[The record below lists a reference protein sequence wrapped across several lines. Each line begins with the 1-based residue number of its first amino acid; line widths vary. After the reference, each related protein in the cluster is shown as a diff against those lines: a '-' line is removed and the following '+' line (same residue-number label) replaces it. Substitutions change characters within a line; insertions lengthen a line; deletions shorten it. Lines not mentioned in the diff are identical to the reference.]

1 MKNLRRPHPADGAA
15 RAAVNFTVGQ
25 IAQALD
31 SEALGDSSLQ
41 VSGIEEP
48 KACRADQ
55 LALAMAPEFA
65 KEISLGS
72 ARAAILRT
80 GAAWESHGL
89 EAAIFVDQPRYALA
103 LVTKLFDPGPDVP
116 DGIHPSAV
124 IGDSTE
130 IGEGT
135 SVGPFTIIGE
145 GARIGK
151 GSVIGAHVAIDR
163 HAEIGAGALIHH
175 GVRIGRNVRIGER
188 FIVHANSVIGS
199 DGYSYATRTPGAI
212 DEVRST
218 LSGRVTQ
225 KQAEYVRVHSLGTVE
240 IADDVEMGACSAI
253 DRGTIAATVV
263 GEGTKIDNH
272 VHIGHNARVG
282 KHCLVCA
289 HVAVAGS
296 AVIGDR
302 VVLAGMVGVSDHV
315 TIGDD
320 VVAAGASKLF
330 RDVQPGRS
338 VMGSPAV
345 DLDLNIK
352 MYKSLRRV
360 PRMIAEFNALKK
372 RVSNPAEK
380 G

>member
-1 MKNLRRPHPADGAA
+1 MQATVR
-15 RAAVNFTVGQ
+15 FTVGE

-31 SEALGDSSLQ
+31 AEACGDSSLQ
-41 VSGIEEP
+41 VSGIAEP
-48 KACRADQ
+48 KACRADD

-65 KEISLGS
+65 KEISQGA

-80 GAAWESHGL
+80 GTAWESLGL
-89 EAAIFVDQPRYALA
+89 EAAIVVDQPRFALA
-103 LVTKLFDPGPDVP
+103 LATKLFDPGPDVP
-116 DGIHPSAV
+116 EGIHPTAIIGNSA
-124 IGDSTE
+124 E

-135 SVGPFTIIGE
+135 SIGPYSIVGE
-145 GARIGK
+145 GACIGQ
-151 GSVIGAHVAIDR
+151 GGVIGAHVVIDR
-163 HAEIGAGALIHH
+163 DVQIGIGALIHH
-175 GVRIGRNVRIGER
+175 GVRIGRSVRIGDR
-188 FIVHANSVIGS
+188 FIAHANSVVGS
-199 DGYSYATRTPGAI
+199 DGFSYATPAPGAV

-218 LSGRVTQ
+218 LGGRLTQ

-240 IADDVEMGACSAI
+240 LDDDVEMGACSVI

-272 VHIGHNARVG
+272 VHIAHNVRIG

-289 HVAVAGS
+289 HVAIAGS

-315 TIGDD
+315 NVGHD
-320 VVAAGASKLF
+320 VVATGASKLF
-330 RDVQPGRS
+330 RNVQPGRS

-372 RVSNPAEK
+372 RISNPAK
-380 G
+380 KA

>member
-1 MKNLRRPHPADGAA
+1 M
-15 RAAVNFTVGQ
+15 RATVRFTVGE

-31 SEALGDSSLQ
+31 AEACGDSSLQ
-41 VSGIEEP
+41 VSGIAEP
-48 KACRADQ
+48 KACRADD

-65 KEISLGS
+65 KEISRGA

-80 GAAWESHGL
+80 GTAWESLGL
-89 EAAIFVDQPRYALA
+89 EAAIVVDQPRFALA
-103 LVTKLFDPGPDVP
+103 LATKLFDPGPDVP
-116 DGIHPSAV
+116 EGIHPTAIIGNSA
-124 IGDSTE
+124 E

-135 SVGPFTIIGE
+135 SIGPYSIIGE
-145 GARIGK
+145 GARIGQ
-151 GSVIGAHVAIDR
+151 GGVIGAHVAIDR
-163 HAEIGAGALIHH
+163 DAQIGIGALIHH
-175 GVRIGRNVRIGER
+175 GVRIGRSVRIGDR
-188 FIVHANSVIGS
+188 FIAHANSVVGS
-199 DGYSYATRTPGAI
+199 DGFSYATPSPGAV

-218 LSGRVTQ
+218 LGGRLTQ
-225 KQAEYVRVHSLGTVE
+225 KQAEYMRVHSLGTVE
-240 IADDVEMGACSAI
+240 LDDDVEMGACSVI

-272 VHIGHNARVG
+272 VHIAHNVRIG

-289 HVAVAGS
+289 HLAIAGS

-315 TIGDD
+315 NVGHD
-320 VVAAGASKLF
+320 VVATGASKLF

-352 MYKSLRRV
+352 MYKSLRKV
-360 PRMIAEFNALKK
+360 PRMIAEFNVLKK
-372 RVSNPAEK
+372 RISNPAK
-380 G
+380 KA